1 MGNRGRLIAP
11 GGLRDDLAAVAEDE
25 PAAGESLAEMAAQ
38 YGLRPSSARPRLVF
52 YLVKVWQRRHFI
64 LAYATARNVSMYTE
78 ARLGQLWQVLTP
90 LLNSAVYY
98 LIFGVLFKANR
109 GISNYTA
116 YLVTGVFIF
125 AFTER
130 SIVVGS
136 TVMRAN
142 IALIRALHFPRA
154 CLPLAYVLVEFQQ
167 LLLSMVVLFA
177 IVLGTGEPLTWYWL
191 LLLPT
196 LLLQA
201 TFNMGA
207 ALFMARVGAGAQ
219 DISQL
224 IPFLLRVWRYFCG
237 VMYSIAALP
246 AALPEWGVVVDL
258 VAGHV
263 QLGCDPAGRQQGGQL
278 GHLQGVP
285 ARRELARV
293 HQPERGARRL
303 RAAGAGYVRQHRR
316 QQYAFAAGRGD
327 AALQEAAE
335 LLGLAQQVPRRRG
348 DQPELGGTVGRQA
361 GHRLRDVGQ
370 VRPQPPGERLAPGRR
385 QGHRAA
391 AQHHQ
396 VVRLVGVEPG
406 QQLDRGG
413 RPQGTRAV
421 GPVKQVLL
429 ERSPHGDAGLGQ
441 QRRDQPAGA
450 DGCLQ
455 HQRHRAAGPRQRL
468 RHRLEP
474 DGRPVD
480 QVQVDVAVDER
491 PRSQR

>member
-1 MGNRGRLIAP
+1 M
-11 GGLRDDLAAVAEDE
+11 
-25 PAAGESLAEMAAQ
+25 
-38 YGLRPSSARPRLVF
+38 
-52 YLVKVWQRRHFI
+52 
-64 LAYATARNVSMYTE
+64 
-78 ARLGQLWQVLTP
+78 LTP

-116 YLVTGVFIF
+116 FLVTGVFIF

-246 AALPEWGVVVDL
+246 AELPEWAKNVLSFNPAAVYISLTRFAVMSSYRADAPGAKPYNAARCAIFTVKKTPSMQAYCHPDITTSELWLAGVGWAVVIL
-258 VAGHV
+258 
-263 QLGCDPAGRQQGGQL
+263 
-278 GHLQGVP
+278 
-285 ARRELARV
+285 
-293 HQPERGARRL
+293 
-303 RAAGAGYVRQHRR
+303 AAGVLYFWQAETRY
-316 QQYAFAAGRGD
+316 GRG
-327 AALQEAAE
+327 
-335 LLGLAQQVPRRRG
+335 
-348 DQPELGGTVGRQA
+348 
-361 GHRLRDVGQ
+361 
-370 VRPQPPGERLAPGRR
+370 
-385 QGHRAA
+385 
-391 AQHHQ
+391 
-396 VVRLVGVEPG
+396 
-406 QQLDRGG
+406 
-413 RPQGTRAV
+413 
-421 GPVKQVLL
+421 
-429 ERSPHGDAGLGQ
+429 
-441 QRRDQPAGA
+441 
-450 DGCLQ
+450 
-455 HQRHRAAGPRQRL
+455 
-468 RHRLEP
+468 
-474 DGRPVD
+474 
-480 QVQVDVAVDER
+480 
-491 PRSQR
+491 